1 MHHSAGECRAFEA
14 AGISGI
20 GVRGTTMGTMTLQRL
35 LIVVIVAVL
44 LVLAATLVASIWG
57 MNIDL

>member
-1 MHHSAGECRAFEA
+1 
-14 AGISGI
+14 
-20 GVRGTTMGTMTLQRL
+20 MGTMTLQRL
-35 LIVVIVAVL
+35 LVVVIVAVL